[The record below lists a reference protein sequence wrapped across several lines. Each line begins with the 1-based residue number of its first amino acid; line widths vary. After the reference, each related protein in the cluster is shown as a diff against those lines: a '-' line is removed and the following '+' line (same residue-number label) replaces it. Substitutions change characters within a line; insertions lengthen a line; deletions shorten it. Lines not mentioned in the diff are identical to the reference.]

1 MIFSG
6 EKDAIARINDAIV
19 GGSCR
24 HYDVDVDAFLPLR
37 LVHYSRII
45 HDKIH
50 PAINLPRPSEH
61 LCNTKMAEA
70 CVLYT
75 RTPIGPENAM

>member
-19 GGSCR
+19 GESCR
-24 HYDVDVDAFLPLR
+24 HYDVDVDAFLPLS